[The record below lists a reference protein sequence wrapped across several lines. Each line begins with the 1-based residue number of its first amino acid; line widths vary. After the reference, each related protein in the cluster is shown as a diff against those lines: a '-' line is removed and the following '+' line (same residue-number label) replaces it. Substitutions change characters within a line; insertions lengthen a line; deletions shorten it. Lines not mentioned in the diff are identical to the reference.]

1 MLRPSQRTFQG
12 WLEVASRAYRV
23 VSPLVSRKML
33 ASRSDGVESTGPLLT
48 VHASKSHVWT
58 TLVADGCSGVGVGV
72 GVGG

>member
-1 MLRPSQRTFQG
+1 
-12 WLEVASRAYRV
+12 
-23 VSPLVSRKML
+23 ML